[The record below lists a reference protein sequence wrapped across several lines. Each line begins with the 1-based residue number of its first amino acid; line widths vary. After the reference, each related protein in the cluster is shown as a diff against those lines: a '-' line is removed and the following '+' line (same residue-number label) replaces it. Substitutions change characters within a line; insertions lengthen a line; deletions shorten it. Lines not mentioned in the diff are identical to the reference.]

1 VIVRLGQYPAHARVS
16 ARRAT
21 TIALVRHGQ
30 TDWNVQRRVQ
40 GSTDVPLNATGRAQA
55 AAAAERLAAE
65 GSWHAVVSSPLARA
79 ADTASLIADGLG
91 LPAPEPVPALAE
103 RRYGA
108 LEGLST
114 AERARLRSL
123 SVYVRGLESRSSVA
137 DRAISALLGIAETHP
152 GRSIVAVTHG
162 GVIQAVL
169 LHLGLPKPGSGAI
182 ANGSV
187 HELRVVGDRV
197 SFVWSEAY
205 DDAESTGTG

>member
-1 VIVRLGQYPAHARVS
+1 VIVRLGQYPAHARVTGP
-16 ARRAT
+16 RAT

-55 AAAAERLAAE
+55 ADAAERLAAD
-65 GSWHAVVSSPLARA
+65 GSWHAVVTSPLARA
-79 ADTASLIADGLG
+79 ADTASVIADGLG
-91 LPAPEPVPALAE
+91 LPHPESVEALAE

-108 LEGLST
+108 LEGLTT

-137 DRAISALLGIAETHP
+137 DRAVSALLGIAETHP
-152 GRSIVAVTHG
+152 GRSVVAVTHG

-169 LHLGLPKPGSGAI
+169 LQLGLPRPGSGAI

-187 HELRVVGDRV
+187 HELRVTGDRV

-205 DDAESTGTG
+205 HDAEPTGTG

>member
-1 VIVRLGQYPAHARVS
+1 MIVRLGQFPAHAR
-16 ARRAT
+16 ATGPRAT

-55 AAAAERLAAE
+55 ADAVERLAAD
-65 GSWHAVVSSPLARA
+65 GSWHAVVTSPLARA
-79 ADTASLIADGLG
+79 ADTASVIAEGLG
-91 LPAPEPVPALAE
+91 LPRPEPVAALAE

-108 LEGLST
+108 LEGLTT

-152 GRSIVAVTHG
+152 GRSVVAVTHG

-169 LHLGLPKPGSGAI
+169 LQLGLPRPGSGAI

-187 HELRVVGDRV
+187 HELRVMGDRV